1 MAGKLDPY
9 RRKRHFDATPEP
21 AGAGARRR
29 AKPQPQP
36 DGRAAPRRPLRFV
49 IQEHHA
55 RRLHYDFR
63 LELDGTLKSWAV
75 PKGPSFDPSVKR
87 LAVHVEDHPVE
98 YASFEGQIPA
108 GHYGAGSVVVWD
120 EGTWTPDGGVAGARS
135 GYRAGKLTFRLD
147 GEKLHGG
154 WALVRSGRQEGRQ
167 EQWLLIKE
175 RDEAARSAD
184 EFDVVGERP
193 GSVHDGEGGAS
204 SATGGAGA
212 DSHDA
217 TARAGGGGK
226 RATQTGKRAARSGE
240 RAARAA
246 ERADDRDRA
255 TARAH
260 VRDGDRAAARDGA
273 AASDPG
279 AARVR
284 ARTGAGDAGRTPRR
298 TRTPDRASAGDRDP
312 STVEGAVRA
321 PLPERIAPQLATLVD
336 APPADADWRYE
347 LKFDGYRI
355 LARIAGKGARRHVKL
370 MTREGRDWTAKLRA
384 QRDALAALP
393 VDDAWL
399 DGEAVVLG
407 ANGLP
412 DFQALQNA
420 FGAGQSDDVTLF
432 VFDLPYLDGY
442 DLRDAPLAARRAL
455 LEPLVADSDPTR
467 LRFSPDL
474 GDDVASLIASACD
487 TGLEGLIGKRAES
500 RYRGGRSAAWIKLK
514 CRRRQEFVIGG
525 YTEPSGSR
533 HGFGALLLG
542 VHDAPPAGK
551 RSRAAAPLRYVGR
564 VGTGFD
570 ARALDR
576 LAALLRRHE
585 RDTTPF
591 EPAPRE
597 RTRTRAHWVEPTLV
611 AECEFAEWTGDG
623 IVRQAAFIAL
633 RDDKP
638 ATQIVREMPKHMET
652 EGAMERQQSTPDAG
666 HERKRASR
674 AADDTGKRKPNARA
688 SASARN
694 AREDGDAELSG
705 RVRITHPER
714 VLDPTSGTRKIDLAR
729 YWQWVA
735 PWLLPDLKGR
745 PVSLVRAPG
754 DITGELFFQKHAE
767 RREIPFVTQHPGL
780 DPGHGALLS
789 LDSVDALLGA
799 AQMGTIELHTWN
811 AHASNIERPDRIVF
825 DLDPDPALPWSAM
838 IEAAQLVRGLLDELG
853 LRSFCKT
860 SGGKGLHVVVP
871 ITRHM
876 GWDDVKAFS
885 RALAQHVAG
894 ALPERFTA
902 TMRPRHRR
910 GKIFI
915 DYLRNGRGAS
925 TIAAYSVRARPGLGV
940 SVPLHWD
947 EVPDT
952 TGGAQWTIDTLH
964 ERLERLKRDP
974 WEGYDDTRQ
983 RITAQMRARLDG
995 A

>member
-9 RRKRHFDATPEP
+9 RRKRHFGATPEP
-21 AGAGARRR
+21 EGAHGRRR
-29 AKPQPQP
+29 AKTDAKP
-36 DGRAAPRRPLRFV
+36 AARPASRTRHPLRFV

-87 LAVHVEDHPVE
+87 LAVHVEDHPLE
-98 YASFEGQIPA
+98 YASFEGEIPE

-120 EGTWTPDGGVAGARS
+120 EGTWTPDGGVAQARD

-154 WALVRSGRQEGRQ
+154 WALVRTGRQQGRQ

-175 RDEAARSAD
+175 RDDEARGTD
-184 EFDVVGERP
+184 EFDVVDERP
-193 GSVHDGEGGAS
+193 GSVHDGAAAS
-204 SATGGAGA
+204 A
-212 DSHDA
+212 
-217 TARAGGGGK
+217 ARADADGGSMRARSARHGRGDQADERDGRDERGK
-226 RATQTGKRAARSGE
+226 HDERAERAGRAGRGKHDERRKRAARH
-240 RAARAA
+240 
-246 ERADDRDRA
+246 DDHSSPPA
-255 TARAH
+255 
-260 VRDGDRAAARDGA
+260 GP
-273 AASDPG
+273 S
-279 AARVR
+279 
-284 ARTGAGDAGRTPRR
+284 RT
-298 TRTPDRASAGDRDP
+298 
-312 STVEGAVRA
+312 EGAVRA
-321 PLPERIAPQLATLVD
+321 PLPERVAPQLATLVD
-336 APPADADWRYE
+336 GPPTQGDWRYE

-355 LARIAGKGARRHVKL
+355 LARISGKGARRHVKL
-370 MTREGRDWTAKLRA
+370 TTREGRDWTPKLRA
-384 QRDALAALP
+384 QRDALAALD

-407 ANGLP
+407 KNGLP

-420 FGAGQSDDVTLF
+420 LGAGHSDRVTLF
-432 VFDLPYLDGY
+432 LFDLLHLDGY
-442 DLRDAPLAARRAL
+442 ELRDTPLTARRAL
-455 LEPLVADSDPTR
+455 LEPLIAGSDPAR

-500 RYRGGRSAAWIKLK
+500 RYRAGRSPAWIKLK

-542 VHDAPPAGK
+542 VHEPAPGGK
-551 RSRAAAPLRYVGR
+551 RRRAPLPLRYVGR

-570 ARALDR
+570 TRMLDR
-576 LAALLRRHE
+576 LAPILRKHE

-591 EPAPRE
+591 DPPPRE
-597 RTRTRAHWVEPTLV
+597 RTRTRVHWIEPTLV

-633 RDDKP
+633 REDKP
-638 ATQIVREMPKHMET
+638 AAQIVREEPKHTET
-652 EGAMERQQSTPDAG
+652 EEAMDPRQTTHDEK
-666 HERKRASR
+666 HERKQDHKHASH
-674 AADDTGKRKPNARA
+674 ADHDTSGRKPLAR
-688 SASARN
+688 SRASARN
-694 AREDGDAELSG
+694 ADDDTGPGRLG

-714 VLDPTSGTRKIDLAR
+714 VLDLHSGTRKIDLAR

-754 DITGELFFQKHAE
+754 DIAGELFFQKHAE
-767 RREIPFVTQHPGL
+767 RREIPFVTQHEGL
-780 DPGHGALLS
+780 DPGHGPLLS

-825 DLDPDPALPWSAM
+825 DLDPDPTLPWSAM
-838 IEAAQLVRGLLDELG
+838 IEAAQLVRGLLDELS
-853 LRSFCKT
+853 LASFCKT

-871 ITRHM
+871 ITRHL
-876 GWDDVKAFS
+876 GWDDVKDFS
-885 RALAQHVAG
+885 RAVAQHVAG
-894 ALPERFTA
+894 ALPDRFTA
-902 TMRPRHRR
+902 TMGSKHRR
-910 GKIFI
+910 GRIFI

-925 TIAAYSVRARPGLGV
+925 TIAAYSVRARPGMGV
-940 SVPLHWD
+940 SVPLRWD

-964 ERLERLKRDP
+964 ARLDRLKRDP

-983 RITAQMRARLDG
+983 RITAQMRARLG
-995 A
+995 TS

>member
-1 MAGKLDPY
+1 MPGKLDPY
-9 RRKRHFDATPEP
+9 RRKRHFGATPEP
-21 AGAGARRR
+21 EGAHGRRR
-29 AKPQPQP
+29 AKSDAKPSAR
-36 DGRAAPRRPLRFV
+36 GRARTGHPLRFV

-75 PKGPSFDPSVKR
+75 PKGPSLDPSVKR
-87 LAVHVEDHPVE
+87 LAVHVEDHPLE
-98 YASFEGQIPA
+98 YASFEGEIPA

-120 EGTWTPDGGVAGARS
+120 EGTWTPDGGVAQARD
-135 GYRAGKLTFRLD
+135 GYRSGKLTFRLD

-154 WALVRSGRQEGRQ
+154 WALVRSGRQQGRQ

-175 RDEAARSAD
+175 RDDDARGAD

-193 GSVHDGEGGAS
+193 GSVHDGAVALPDSLDGATRTRRVPRGRGDK
-204 SATGGAGA
+204 AA
-212 DSHDA
+212 
-217 TARAGGGGK
+217 K
-226 RATQTGKRAARSGE
+226 RAEHGARHDE
-240 RAARAA
+240 H
-246 ERADDRDRA
+246 DD
-255 TARAH
+255 H
-260 VRDGDRAAARDGA
+260 
-273 AASDPG
+273 
-279 AARVR
+279 
-284 ARTGAGDAGRTPRR
+284 GRP
-298 TRTPDRASAGDRDP
+298 PADP
-312 STVEGAVRA
+312 SGIEGAVRA
-321 PLPERIAPQLATLVD
+321 PLPERVAPQLATLVD
-336 APPADADWRYE
+336 GPPEQGDWRYE

-355 LARIAGKGARRHVKL
+355 LARIAGKGTRRHVKL

-384 QRDALAALP
+384 QRDALAALD
-393 VDDAWL
+393 VDGAWF

-407 ANGLP
+407 EHGLP

-420 FGAGQSDDVTLF
+420 LGAGRSDAVTLF

-442 DLRDAPLAARRAL
+442 DLRDAPLTARRAL
-455 LEPLVADSDPTR
+455 LEPLLADSDPAR

-487 TGLEGLIGKRAES
+487 TGLEGLIGKRADS
-500 RYRGGRSAAWIKLK
+500 RYRPGRSPAWIKLK

-542 VHDAPPAGK
+542 VHEPAPAGK
-551 RSRAAAPLRYVGR
+551 RRRGPTPLRYVGR

-570 ARALDR
+570 ARMLDR
-576 LAALLRRHE
+576 LAAILRKHE
-585 RDTTPF
+585 RETAPF
-591 EPAPRE
+591 DPPPRE
-597 RTRTRAHWVEPTLV
+597 RSRTRVHWIEPTLV

-633 RDDKP
+633 REDKP
-638 ATQIVREMPKHMET
+638 AAQIVREVPKHAKNAEP
-652 EGAMERQQSTPDAG
+652 EVAMDRHRTTHAAHEANGREHHARSLASTRTAGNDAG
-666 HERKRASR
+666 P
-674 AADDTGKRKPNARA
+674 DQ
-688 SASARN
+688 
-694 AREDGDAELSG
+694 LG
-705 RVRITHPER
+705 RVRITHPDR
-714 VLDPTSGTRKIDLAR
+714 VLDPRSGTRKIDLAR
-729 YWQWVA
+729 YWQWIA

-754 DITGELFFQKHAE
+754 DIAGELFFQKHAE
-767 RREIPFVTQHPGL
+767 RREIPFVTQHAGL
-780 DPGHGALLS
+780 DPGHGPLLS

-838 IEAAQLVRGLLDELG
+838 IEAAQLVCGLLDELG
-853 LRSFCKT
+853 LASFCKT

-871 ITRHM
+871 ITRHL
-876 GWDDVKAFS
+876 GWDDVKDFS
-885 RALAQHVAG
+885 RAVAQHIAG
-894 ALPERFTA
+894 ALPDRFTA
-902 TMRPRHRR
+902 TMGPRHRR

-925 TIAAYSVRARPGLGV
+925 TIAAYSARARPGMGV
-940 SVPLHWD
+940 SVPLRWD

-964 ERLERLKRDP
+964 ERLDRLERDP

-983 RITAQMRARLDG
+983 RISAQMRARLG
-995 A
+995 AS

>member
-1 MAGKLDPY
+1 MPGKLDPY
-9 RRKRHFDATPEP
+9 RRKRHFGATPEP
-21 AGAGARRR
+21 EGAHGRRR
-29 AKPQPQP
+29 AKADATPSRRT
-36 DGRAAPRRPLRFV
+36 RARAGHPLRFV

-87 LAVHVEDHPVE
+87 LAVHVEDHPLE
-98 YASFEGQIPA
+98 YASFEGEIPA

-120 EGTWTPDGGVAGARS
+120 EGTWTPDGGLAQARD

-154 WALVRSGRQEGRQ
+154 WALVRSGRQQGRQ

-175 RDEAARSAD
+175 RDDDARDAD

-193 GSVHDGEGGAS
+193 GSVHDGAAS
-204 SATGGAGA
+204 
-212 DSHDA
+212 
-217 TARAGGGGK
+217 
-226 RATQTGKRAARSGE
+226 
-240 RAARAA
+240 AARADSA
-246 ERADDRDRA
+246 
-255 TARAH
+255 
-260 VRDGDRAAARDGA
+260 DGA
-273 AASDPG
+273 KH
-279 AARVR
+279 AR
-284 ARTGAGDAGRTPRR
+284 RTPRGR
-298 TRTPDRASAGDRDP
+298 GDKAAKRDARGARHDEHDERKRPPADP
-312 STVEGAVRA
+312 SGIEGAVRA
-321 PLPERIAPQLATLVD
+321 PLPERVAPQLATLVD
-336 APPADADWRYE
+336 GPPAQSDWRYE

-355 LARIAGKGARRHVKL
+355 LARIAGKGTRRHVKL

-384 QRDALAALP
+384 QRDALAALD

-407 ANGLP
+407 AHGLP

-420 FGAGQSDDVTLF
+420 LGAGRSDAVTLF
-432 VFDLPYLDGY
+432 VFDLPFLDGY
-442 DLRDAPLAARRAL
+442 DLRDAPLTARRGL
-455 LEPLVADSDPTR
+455 LEPLLADSDPAR

-474 GDDVASLIASACD
+474 GDDVASLISSACD
-487 TGLEGLIGKRAES
+487 TGLEGLIGKRADS
-500 RYRGGRSAAWIKLK
+500 RYRAGRSPAWIKLK

-542 VHDAPPAGK
+542 VHEPAPAGK
-551 RSRAAAPLRYVGR
+551 RRRGPTPLRYVGR

-570 ARALDR
+570 ARMLDR
-576 LAALLRRHE
+576 LAAILRKHE
-585 RDTTPF
+585 RDTPPF
-591 EPAPRE
+591 DPPPRE
-597 RTRTRAHWVEPTLV
+597 RSRTRVHWIEPTLV

-633 RDDKP
+633 REDKP
-638 ATQIVREMPKHMET
+638 ATQIVREVPKQTENAET
-652 EGAMERQQSTPDAG
+652 EMTMDRQRTTHDDKHPRKHASHAAHEANGREHHARSRSSTRTAGNDAG
-666 HERKRASR
+666 P
-674 AADDTGKRKPNARA
+674 DQ
-688 SASARN
+688 
-694 AREDGDAELSG
+694 LG
-705 RVRITHPER
+705 RVRITHPDR
-714 VLDPTSGTRKIDLAR
+714 VLDSQSGTRKIDLAH

-754 DITGELFFQKHAE
+754 DIAGELFFQKHAE
-767 RREIPFVTQHPGL
+767 RREIPFVTQHAGL
-780 DPGHGALLS
+780 DPGHGPLLS

-853 LRSFCKT
+853 LASFCKT

-871 ITRHM
+871 ITRHL
-876 GWDDVKAFS
+876 GWDDVKDFS
-885 RALAQHVAG
+885 RAVAQHVAS
-894 ALPERFTA
+894 ALPDRFTA
-902 TMRPRHRR
+902 TMGPRHRR

-925 TIAAYSVRARPGLGV
+925 TIAAYSARARPGMGV
-940 SVPLHWD
+940 SVPLRWD

-964 ERLERLKRDP
+964 ERLDRLARDP
-974 WEGYDDTRQ
+974 WEGYDETRQ
-983 RITAQMRARLDG
+983 RISAQMRARLDG
-995 A
+995 S

>member
-1 MAGKLDPY
+1 MPGKLDPY
-9 RRKRHFDATPEP
+9 RRKRHFGATPEP
-21 AGAGARRR
+21 EGAHGRRR
-29 AKPQPQP
+29 AKSDAKPSAR
-36 DGRAAPRRPLRFV
+36 GRARTGHPLRFV

-75 PKGPSFDPSVKR
+75 PKGPSLDPSVKR
-87 LAVHVEDHPVE
+87 LAVHVEDHPLE
-98 YASFEGQIPA
+98 YASFEGEIPA

-120 EGTWTPDGGVAGARS
+120 EGTWTPDGGVAQARD

-154 WALVRSGRQEGRQ
+154 WALVRSGRQQGRQ

-175 RDEAARSAD
+175 RDDDARGAD

-193 GSVHDGEGGAS
+193 GSVHDGAVALPDSPDGATRTRRVPRGRGDK
-204 SATGGAGA
+204 AA
-212 DSHDA
+212 
-217 TARAGGGGK
+217 
-226 RATQTGKRAARSGE
+226 KRAAHG
-240 RAARAA
+240 ARHD
-246 ERADDRDRA
+246 EHDD
-255 TARAH
+255 H
-260 VRDGDRAAARDGA
+260 
-273 AASDPG
+273 
-279 AARVR
+279 
-284 ARTGAGDAGRTPRR
+284 GRP
-298 TRTPDRASAGDRDP
+298 PADP
-312 STVEGAVRA
+312 SGIEGAVRA
-321 PLPERIAPQLATLVD
+321 PLPERVAPQLATLVD
-336 APPADADWRYE
+336 GPPEQGDWRYE

-355 LARIAGKGARRHVKL
+355 LARIAGKGTRRHVKL

-384 QRDALAALP
+384 QRDALAALD
-393 VDDAWL
+393 VDGAWF

-407 ANGLP
+407 EHGLP

-420 FGAGQSDDVTLF
+420 LGAGRSDAVTLF

-442 DLRDAPLAARRAL
+442 DLRDAPLTARRAL
-455 LEPLVADSDPTR
+455 LEPLLADSDPAR

-487 TGLEGLIGKRAES
+487 TGLEGLIGKRADS
-500 RYRGGRSAAWIKLK
+500 RYRPGRSSAWIKLK

-525 YTEPSGSR
+525 YSEPSGSR

-542 VHDAPPAGK
+542 VHEPAPAGK
-551 RSRAAAPLRYVGR
+551 RRRGPTPLRYVGR

-570 ARALDR
+570 ARMLDR
-576 LAALLRRHE
+576 LAAILRKHE
-585 RDTTPF
+585 RETAPF
-591 EPAPRE
+591 DPPPRE
-597 RTRTRAHWVEPTLV
+597 RSRTRVHWIEPTLV

-633 RDDKP
+633 REDKP
-638 ATQIVREMPKHMET
+638 AAQIVREVPKHAKNAET
-652 EGAMERQQSTPDAG
+652 EVAMDRHRTTHAAHEANGREHHARSRASTRTAGNDAG
-666 HERKRASR
+666 P
-674 AADDTGKRKPNARA
+674 DQ
-688 SASARN
+688 
-694 AREDGDAELSG
+694 LG
-705 RVRITHPER
+705 RVRITHPDR
-714 VLDPTSGTRKIDLAR
+714 VLDPRSGTRKIDLAR
-729 YWQWVA
+729 YWQWIA

-754 DITGELFFQKHAE
+754 DIAGELFFQKHAE
-767 RREIPFVTQHPGL
+767 RREIPFVTQHAGL
-780 DPGHGALLS
+780 DPGHGPLLS

-838 IEAAQLVRGLLDELG
+838 IEAAQLVCGLLDELG
-853 LRSFCKT
+853 LASFCKT

-871 ITRHM
+871 ITRHL
-876 GWDDVKAFS
+876 GWDDVKDFS
-885 RALAQHVAG
+885 RAVAQHIAG
-894 ALPERFTA
+894 ALPDRFTA
-902 TMRPRHRR
+902 TMGPRHRR

-925 TIAAYSVRARPGLGV
+925 TIAAYSARARPGMGV
-940 SVPLHWD
+940 SVPLRWD

-964 ERLERLKRDP
+964 ERLDRLERDP

-983 RITAQMRARLDG
+983 RISAQMRARLG
-995 A
+995 AS

>member
-1 MAGKLDPY
+1 MPGKLDPY
-9 RRKRHFDATPEP
+9 RRKRHFGATPEP
-21 AGAGARRR
+21 EGAHGRRR
-29 AKPQPQP
+29 AKSDAKPSAR
-36 DGRAAPRRPLRFV
+36 GRARTGHPLRFV

-75 PKGPSFDPSVKR
+75 PKGPSLDPSVKR
-87 LAVHVEDHPVE
+87 LAVHVEDHPLE
-98 YASFEGQIPA
+98 YASFEGEIPA

-120 EGTWTPDGGVAGARS
+120 EGTWTPDGGVAQARD

-154 WALVRSGRQEGRQ
+154 WALVRSGRQQGRQ

-175 RDEAARSAD
+175 RDDDARGAD

-193 GSVHDGEGGAS
+193 GSVHDGAV
-204 SATGGAGA
+204 ALP
-212 DSHDA
+212 DSP
-217 TARAGGGGK
+217 
-226 RATQTGKRAARSGE
+226 
-240 RAARAA
+240 
-246 ERADDRDRA
+246 
-255 TARAH
+255 
-260 VRDGDRAAARDGA
+260 DGA
-273 AASDPG
+273 
-279 AARVR
+279 
-284 ARTGAGDAGRTPRR
+284 TR
-298 TRTPDRASAGDRDP
+298 TRHVPRGRGDKAAKCAAHGARHDEHDDHGHSPADP
-312 STVEGAVRA
+312 SGIEGAVRA
-321 PLPERIAPQLATLVD
+321 PLPERVAPQLATLVD
-336 APPADADWRYE
+336 GPPEQGDWRYE

-355 LARIAGKGARRHVKL
+355 LARIAGKGTRRHVKL

-384 QRDALAALP
+384 QRDALAALD
-393 VDDAWL
+393 VDGAWF

-407 ANGLP
+407 EHGLP

-420 FGAGQSDDVTLF
+420 LGAGRSDAVTLF

-442 DLRDAPLAARRAL
+442 DLRDAPLTARRAL
-455 LEPLVADSDPTR
+455 LEPLLADSDPAR

-487 TGLEGLIGKRAES
+487 TGLEGLIGKRADS
-500 RYRGGRSAAWIKLK
+500 RYRPGRSPAWIKLK

-542 VHDAPPAGK
+542 VHEPAPAGK
-551 RSRAAAPLRYVGR
+551 RRRGPTPLRYVGR

-570 ARALDR
+570 ARMLDR
-576 LAALLRRHE
+576 LAAILRKHE
-585 RDTTPF
+585 RETAPF
-591 EPAPRE
+591 DPPPRE
-597 RTRTRAHWVEPTLV
+597 RSRTRVHWIEPTLV

-633 RDDKP
+633 REDKP
-638 ATQIVREMPKHMET
+638 AAQIVREVPKHAKNAEP
-652 EGAMERQQSTPDAG
+652 EVAMDRHRTTHAAHEANGREHHARSRASTRTAGNDAG
-666 HERKRASR
+666 
-674 AADDTGKRKPNARA
+674 
-688 SASARN
+688 
-694 AREDGDAELSG
+694 EDQLG
-705 RVRITHPER
+705 RVRITHPDR
-714 VLDPTSGTRKIDLAR
+714 VLDPRSGTRKIDLAR
-729 YWQWVA
+729 YWQWIA

-754 DITGELFFQKHAE
+754 DIAGELFFQKHAE
-767 RREIPFVTQHPGL
+767 RREIPFVTQHAGL
-780 DPGHGALLS
+780 DPGHGPLLS
-789 LDSVDALLGA
+789 LDNVDALLGA

-838 IEAAQLVRGLLDELG
+838 IEAAQLVCGLLDELG
-853 LRSFCKT
+853 LASFCKT

-871 ITRHM
+871 ITRHL
-876 GWDDVKAFS
+876 GWDDVKDFS
-885 RALAQHVAG
+885 RAVAQHIAG
-894 ALPERFTA
+894 ALPDRFTA
-902 TMRPRHRR
+902 TMGPRHRR

-925 TIAAYSVRARPGLGV
+925 TIAAYSARARPGMGV
-940 SVPLHWD
+940 SVPLRWD

-964 ERLERLKRDP
+964 ERLDRLERDP

-983 RITAQMRARLDG
+983 RISAQMRARLG
-995 A
+995 AS

>member
-9 RRKRHFDATPEP
+9 RRKRHFGATPEP
-21 AGAGARRR
+21 EGAHGHR
-29 AKPQPQP
+29 AKAAAKPAART
-36 DGRAAPRRPLRFV
+36 RARGAHPLRFV

-87 LAVHVEDHPVE
+87 LAVHVEDHPLE
-98 YASFEGQIPA
+98 YASFEGQIPE

-120 EGTWTPDGGVAGARS
+120 EGTWTPDGGLAQARE

-175 RDEAARSAD
+175 RDDDARSMD

-193 GSVHDGEGGAS
+193 GSVHDGA
-204 SATGGAGA
+204 AA
-212 DSHDA
+212 
-217 TARAGGGGK
+217 ARAGSKGGST
-226 RATQTGKRAARSGE
+226 RARGSRQGRSEKPGTHAARH
-240 RAARAA
+240 
-246 ERADDRDRA
+246 DD
-255 TARAH
+255 H
-260 VRDGDRAAARDGA
+260 GHDGHAGA
-273 AASDPG
+273 PI
-279 AARVR
+279 
-284 ARTGAGDAGRTPRR
+284 
-298 TRTPDRASAGDRDP
+298 DP
-312 STVEGAVRA
+312 SRIEGAVRA
-321 PLPERIAPQLATLVD
+321 PLPEHVAPQLATLVD
-336 APPADADWRYE
+336 GPPTQGDWCYE

-355 LARIAGKGARRHVKL
+355 LARISGKGARRHVKL

-384 QRDALAALP
+384 QRDALAALD
-393 VDDAWL
+393 VDAAWL

-407 ANGLP
+407 KNGLP

-420 FGAGQSDDVTLF
+420 FGGGHSDEITLF

-442 DLRDAPLAARRAL
+442 DLRDAPLTARRAL
-455 LEPLVADSDPTR
+455 LEPLFADSDPTR

-500 RYRGGRSAAWIKLK
+500 RYRAGRSPAWIKLK

-542 VHDAPPAGK
+542 VHEPAADGK
-551 RSRAAAPLRYVGR
+551 RRRGPGPLRYVGR

-570 ARALDR
+570 TRMLDR
-576 LAALLRRHE
+576 LTPILRKHE
-585 RDTTPF
+585 RDTMPF
-591 EPAPRE
+591 DPPPRE
-597 RTRTRAHWVEPTLV
+597 RSRTPVHWIEPVLV

-638 ATQIVREMPKHMET
+638 AARIVREVPKHTET
-652 EGAMERQQSTPDAG
+652 EVQMDQRQTTQ
-666 HERKRASR
+666 HERHKSKGTAHAERDTSDARDTSDGKHPARSRGSRRAE
-674 AADDTGKRKPNARA
+674 ADDTGP
-688 SASARN
+688 
-694 AREDGDAELSG
+694 DQLG
-705 RVRITHPER
+705 RVRISHPER
-714 VLDPTSGTRKIDLAR
+714 VIDSHSGTRKIDLAR

-735 PWLLPDLKGR
+735 PWLLRDLKGR

-754 DITGELFFQKHAE
+754 DISGELFFQKHAE
-767 RREIPFVTQHPGL
+767 RREIPFVTQHDGL
-780 DPGHGALLS
+780 DPGHGPLLS

-838 IEAAQLVRGLLDELG
+838 IDAAQLVRGLLDELG
-853 LRSFCKT
+853 LISFCKT

-876 GWDDVKAFS
+876 GWDEVKDFS
-885 RALAQHVAG
+885 RAVAQHVAG
-894 ALPERFTA
+894 ALPDRFTA
-902 TMRPRHRR
+902 TMGPKHRR

-940 SVPLHWD
+940 SVPLRWD

-964 ERLERLKRDP
+964 ERLDRLKRDP
-974 WEGYDDTRQ
+974 WDGYDDTRQ
-983 RITAQMRARLDG
+983 RITAQMRARLG
-995 A
+995 TS

>member
-1 MAGKLDPY
+1 MPGKLDPY
-9 RRKRHFDATPEP
+9 RRKRHFGATPEP
-21 AGAGARRR
+21 EGAHGRRR
-29 AKPQPQP
+29 AKADAKPSAR
-36 DGRAAPRRPLRFV
+36 GRARTGHPLRFV

-75 PKGPSFDPSVKR
+75 PKGPSLDPSVKR
-87 LAVHVEDHPVE
+87 LAVHVEDHPLE
-98 YASFEGQIPA
+98 YASFEGEIPA

-120 EGTWTPDGGVAGARS
+120 EGTWTPDGGLAQARD

-154 WALVRSGRQEGRQ
+154 WALVRSGRQQGRQ

-175 RDEAARSAD
+175 RDDDARGAD

-193 GSVHDGEGGAS
+193 GSVHDGAVALPDSPDGATRTRRVPRGRGDK
-204 SATGGAGA
+204 A
-212 DSHDA
+212 
-217 TARAGGGGK
+217 
-226 RATQTGKRAARSGE
+226 GKRAARGARHDE
-240 RAARAA
+240 R
-246 ERADDRDRA
+246 DD
-255 TARAH
+255 H
-260 VRDGDRAAARDGA
+260 
-273 AASDPG
+273 
-279 AARVR
+279 
-284 ARTGAGDAGRTPRR
+284 GRSP
-298 TRTPDRASAGDRDP
+298 ADP
-312 STVEGAVRA
+312 SGIEGAVRA
-321 PLPERIAPQLATLVD
+321 PLPERVAPQLATLVD
-336 APPADADWRYE
+336 GPPEQGGWRYE

-355 LARIAGKGARRHVKL
+355 LARIAGKGTRRHVKL

-384 QRDALAALP
+384 QRDALAALD
-393 VDDAWL
+393 VDGAWF

-407 ANGLP
+407 EHGLP

-420 FGAGQSDDVTLF
+420 LGAGRSDAVTLF

-442 DLRDAPLAARRAL
+442 DLRDAPLTARRAL
-455 LEPLVADSDPTR
+455 LEPLLADSDPAR

-487 TGLEGLIGKRAES
+487 TGLEGLIGKRADS
-500 RYRGGRSAAWIKLK
+500 RYRPGRSPAWIKLK

-542 VHDAPPAGK
+542 VHEPAPAGK
-551 RSRAAAPLRYVGR
+551 RRRGPTPLRYVGR

-570 ARALDR
+570 ARMLDR
-576 LAALLRRHE
+576 LAAILRKHE
-585 RDTTPF
+585 RETAPF
-591 EPAPRE
+591 DPPPRE
-597 RTRTRAHWVEPTLV
+597 RSRTRVHWIEPTLV

-633 RDDKP
+633 REDKP
-638 ATQIVREMPKHMET
+638 AAQIVREVPKHAKNAEP
-652 EGAMERQQSTPDAG
+652 EVAMDRHRTTHAAHEANGREHHARSRASTRAAGNDAG
-666 HERKRASR
+666 P
-674 AADDTGKRKPNARA
+674 DQ
-688 SASARN
+688 
-694 AREDGDAELSG
+694 LG
-705 RVRITHPER
+705 RVRITHPDR
-714 VLDPTSGTRKIDLAR
+714 VLDPRSGTRKIDLAR
-729 YWQWVA
+729 YWQWIA

-754 DITGELFFQKHAE
+754 DIAGELFFQKHAE
-767 RREIPFVTQHPGL
+767 RREIPFVTQHAGL
-780 DPGHGALLS
+780 DPGHGPLLS
-789 LDSVDALLGA
+789 LDNVDALLGA

-838 IEAAQLVRGLLDELG
+838 IEAAQLVCGLLDELG
-853 LRSFCKT
+853 LASFCKT

-871 ITRHM
+871 ITRHL
-876 GWDDVKAFS
+876 GWDDVKDFS
-885 RALAQHVAG
+885 RAVAQHIAG
-894 ALPERFTA
+894 ALPDRFTA
-902 TMRPRHRR
+902 TMGPRHRR

-925 TIAAYSVRARPGLGV
+925 TIAAYSARARPGMGV
-940 SVPLHWD
+940 SVPLRWD

-964 ERLERLKRDP
+964 ERLDRLERDP

-983 RITAQMRARLDG
+983 RISAQMRARLG
-995 A
+995 AS

>member
-1 MAGKLDPY
+1 MPGKLDPY
-9 RRKRHFDATPEP
+9 RRKRHFGATPEP
-21 AGAGARRR
+21 EGAHGRRR
-29 AKPQPQP
+29 AKSDAKPSAR
-36 DGRAAPRRPLRFV
+36 GRARTGHPLRFV

-75 PKGPSFDPSVKR
+75 PKGPSLDPSVKR
-87 LAVHVEDHPVE
+87 LAVHVEDHPLE
-98 YASFEGQIPA
+98 YASFEGEIPA

-120 EGTWTPDGGVAGARS
+120 EGTWTPDGGVAQARD

-154 WALVRSGRQEGRQ
+154 WALVRSGRQQGRQ

-175 RDEAARSAD
+175 RDDDARGAD

-193 GSVHDGEGGAS
+193 GSVHDGAVALPDSPDGATRTRRVPRGRGDK
-204 SATGGAGA
+204 AA
-212 DSHDA
+212 
-217 TARAGGGGK
+217 
-226 RATQTGKRAARSGE
+226 KRAARGARHDE
-240 RAARAA
+240 R
-246 ERADDRDRA
+246 DD
-255 TARAH
+255 H
-260 VRDGDRAAARDGA
+260 
-273 AASDPG
+273 
-279 AARVR
+279 
-284 ARTGAGDAGRTPRR
+284 GRSP
-298 TRTPDRASAGDRDP
+298 ADP
-312 STVEGAVRA
+312 SGIEGAVRA
-321 PLPERIAPQLATLVD
+321 PLPERVAPQLATLVD
-336 APPADADWRYE
+336 GPPEQGDWRYE

-355 LARIAGKGARRHVKL
+355 LARIAGKGTRRHVKL

-384 QRDALAALP
+384 QRDALAALD
-393 VDDAWL
+393 VDGAWF

-407 ANGLP
+407 EHGLP

-420 FGAGQSDDVTLF
+420 LGAGRSDAVTLF

-442 DLRDAPLAARRAL
+442 DLRDAPLTARRAL
-455 LEPLVADSDPTR
+455 LEPPLADSDPAR

-487 TGLEGLIGKRAES
+487 TGLEGLIGKRADS
-500 RYRGGRSAAWIKLK
+500 RYRPGRSSAWIKLK

-525 YTEPSGSR
+525 YSEPSGSR

-542 VHDAPPAGK
+542 VHEPAPAGK
-551 RSRAAAPLRYVGR
+551 RRRGPTPLRYVGR

-570 ARALDR
+570 ARMLDR
-576 LAALLRRHE
+576 LAAILRKHE
-585 RDTTPF
+585 RETAPF
-591 EPAPRE
+591 DPPPRE
-597 RTRTRAHWVEPTLV
+597 RSRTRVHWIEPTLV

-633 RDDKP
+633 REDKP
-638 ATQIVREMPKHMET
+638 AAQIVREVPKHAKNAEP
-652 EGAMERQQSTPDAG
+652 EVAMDRHRTTHAAHEANGREHHARSRASTRTAGNDAG
-666 HERKRASR
+666 P
-674 AADDTGKRKPNARA
+674 DQ
-688 SASARN
+688 
-694 AREDGDAELSG
+694 LG
-705 RVRITHPER
+705 RVRITHPDR
-714 VLDPTSGTRKIDLAR
+714 VLDPRSGTRKIDLAR
-729 YWQWVA
+729 YWQWIA

-754 DITGELFFQKHAE
+754 DIAGELFFQKHAE
-767 RREIPFVTQHPGL
+767 RREIPFVTQHAGL
-780 DPGHGALLS
+780 DPGHGPLLS

-838 IEAAQLVRGLLDELG
+838 IEAAQLVCGLLDELG
-853 LRSFCKT
+853 LASFCKT

-871 ITRHM
+871 ITRHL
-876 GWDDVKAFS
+876 GWDDVKDFS
-885 RALAQHVAG
+885 RAVAQHIAG
-894 ALPERFTA
+894 ALPDRFTA
-902 TMRPRHRR
+902 TMGPRHRR

-925 TIAAYSVRARPGLGV
+925 TIAAYSARARPGMGV
-940 SVPLHWD
+940 SVPLRWD

-964 ERLERLKRDP
+964 ERLDRLERDP

-983 RITAQMRARLDG
+983 RISAQMRARLG
-995 A
+995 AS

>member
-1 MAGKLDPY
+1 MPGKLDPY
-9 RRKRHFDATPEP
+9 RRKRHFGATPEP
-21 AGAGARRR
+21 EGAHGRRR
-29 AKPQPQP
+29 VKADAKPSAR
-36 DGRAAPRRPLRFV
+36 GRARTGHPLRFV

-75 PKGPSFDPSVKR
+75 PKGPSLDPAVKR
-87 LAVHVEDHPVE
+87 LAVHVEDHPLE
-98 YASFEGQIPA
+98 YASFEGEIPA

-120 EGTWTPDGGVAGARS
+120 EGTWTPDGGLAQARD

-154 WALVRSGRQEGRQ
+154 WALVRSGRQQGRQ

-175 RDEAARSAD
+175 RDDDARGAD

-193 GSVHDGEGGAS
+193 GSVHDGAVALPDSPDGAERTRRVPRGS
-204 SATGGAGA
+204 GDKA
-212 DSHDA
+212 
-217 TARAGGGGK
+217 
-226 RATQTGKRAARSGE
+226 GKRAARG
-240 RAARAA
+240 ARHD
-246 ERADDRDRA
+246 EHDDR
-255 TARAH
+255 
-260 VRDGDRAAARDGA
+260 
-273 AASDPG
+273 
-279 AARVR
+279 
-284 ARTGAGDAGRTPRR
+284 GRP
-298 TRTPDRASAGDRDP
+298 PADP
-312 STVEGAVRA
+312 SGIEGAVRA
-321 PLPERIAPQLATLVD
+321 PLPERVAPQLATLVD
-336 APPADADWRYE
+336 VPPAQGDWRYE

-355 LARIAGKGARRHVKL
+355 FARIAGKGIRRHVKL

-384 QRDALAALP
+384 QRDALAALD
-393 VDDAWL
+393 VDGAWF

-407 ANGLP
+407 EHGLP

-420 FGAGQSDDVTLF
+420 LGAGHSDAVTLF

-442 DLRDAPLAARRAL
+442 DLRDAPLTARRAL
-455 LEPLVADSDPTR
+455 LEPLLADSDPAR

-487 TGLEGLIGKRAES
+487 TGLEGLIGKRADS
-500 RYRGGRSAAWIKLK
+500 RYRAGRSPAWIKLK

-542 VHDAPPAGK
+542 VHEPAPAGK
-551 RSRAAAPLRYVGR
+551 RRRGPTPLRYVGR

-570 ARALDR
+570 ARMLDR
-576 LAALLRRHE
+576 LAAILRKHE
-585 RDTTPF
+585 RETAPF
-591 EPAPRE
+591 DPPPRE
-597 RTRTRAHWVEPTLV
+597 RSRTRVHWIEPTLV

-633 RDDKP
+633 REDKP
-638 ATQIVREMPKHMET
+638 AAQIVREVPKQTKNAET
-652 EGAMERQQSTPDAG
+652 EVAMDRHRTTRAAHEANGREHHARVRASTRTAGNDAG
-666 HERKRASR
+666 P
-674 AADDTGKRKPNARA
+674 DQ
-688 SASARN
+688 
-694 AREDGDAELSG
+694 LG
-705 RVRITHPER
+705 RVRITHPDR
-714 VLDPTSGTRKIDLAR
+714 VLDPRSGTRKIDLAR
-729 YWQWVA
+729 YWQWIA

-754 DITGELFFQKHAE
+754 DIAGELFFQKHAE
-767 RREIPFVTQHPGL
+767 RREIPFVTQHAGL
-780 DPGHGALLS
+780 DPGHGPLLS

-799 AQMGTIELHTWN
+799 AQMGTVELHTWN

-825 DLDPDPALPWSAM
+825 DLDPDPALPWRAM

-853 LRSFCKT
+853 LASFCKT

-871 ITRHM
+871 ITRHL
-876 GWDDVKAFS
+876 GWDDVKDFS
-885 RALAQHVAG
+885 RAVAQHIAG
-894 ALPERFTA
+894 ALPDRFTA
-902 TMRPRHRR
+902 TMGPHHRR

-925 TIAAYSVRARPGLGV
+925 TIAAYSTRARPGMGV
-940 SVPLHWD
+940 SVPLRWD

-964 ERLERLKRDP
+964 QRLDRLERDP
-974 WEGYDDTRQ
+974 WEGYADTRQ
-983 RITAQMRARLDG
+983 RISAKMRARLG
-995 A
+995 AS

>member
-21 AGAGARRR
+21 AGAHGRRR
-29 AKPQPQP
+29 AKA
-36 DGRAAPRRPLRFV
+36 DAKAATRSRSAARTRHPLRFV

-75 PKGPSFDPSVKR
+75 PKGPSVDPSVKR
-87 LAVHVEDHPVE
+87 LAVHVEDHPLE
-98 YASFEGQIPA
+98 YASFEGEIPA
-108 GHYGAGSVVVWD
+108 GHYGAGSVLVWD
-120 EGTWTPDGGVAGARS
+120 EGTWTPDGGLAQARD

-147 GEKLHGG
+147 GAKLHGG
-154 WALVRSGRQEGRQ
+154 WALVRSGRQQGRQ
-167 EQWLLIKE
+167 EQWLLIKA
-175 RDEAARSAD
+175 RDDDARSAD

-193 GSVHDGEGGAS
+193 GSVHDGAG
-204 SATGGAGA
+204 SAIEAARAESNG
-212 DSHDA
+212 DA
-217 TARAGGGGK
+217 TRARGSPRGRGGRAGERDARAGRHDGHDHDDDD
-226 RATQTGKRAARSGE
+226 RESR
-240 RAARAA
+240 
-246 ERADDRDRA
+246 RAD
-255 TARAH
+255 
-260 VRDGDRAAARDGA
+260 
-273 AASDPG
+273 P
-279 AARVR
+279 
-284 ARTGAGDAGRTPRR
+284 
-298 TRTPDRASAGDRDP
+298 SAI
-312 STVEGAVRA
+312 EGAVRA
-321 PLPERIAPQLATLVD
+321 PLPERVVPQLATLVD
-336 APPADADWRYE
+336 GPPTHGDWRYE

-355 LARIAGKGARRHVKL
+355 LARLAGKGARRHVTL
-370 MTREGRDWTAKLRA
+370 MTREGRDWTAKLHA
-384 QRDALAALP
+384 QRDALAAL
-393 VDDAWL
+393 DFGDAWF

-407 ANGLP
+407 KNGLP

-420 FGAGQSDDVTLF
+420 FGAGQSDAITLF

-442 DLRDAPLAARRAL
+442 DLRDVPLAARRAL
-455 LEPLVADSDPTR
+455 LEPLLADSDPAR

-487 TGLEGLIGKRAES
+487 TGLEGLIGKRAGS
-500 RYRGGRSAAWIKLK
+500 RYRAGRSQAWIKLK

-542 VHDAPPAGK
+542 VHEPAPDGK
-551 RSRAAAPLRYVGR
+551 RRRAPAPAPLRYVGR

-570 ARALDR
+570 ARMLDR
-576 LAALLRRHE
+576 LAPILRRHE
-585 RDTTPF
+585 RDTMPF
-591 EPAPRE
+591 DPPPRE
-597 RTRTRAHWVEPTLV
+597 RSRTRVHWIEPTLA

-633 RDDKP
+633 REDKP
-638 ATQIVREMPKHMET
+638 ASQIVREVPKHTET
-652 EGAMERQQSTPDAG
+652 EVTMEQRETPQHAP
-666 HERKRASR
+666 RKRASHTAHETNDRKQHARSR
-674 AADDTGKRKPNARA
+674 AATDTA
-688 SASARN
+688 
-694 AREDGDAELSG
+694 GDASGPDTLG

-714 VLDPTSGTRKIDLAR
+714 VIDPHGGTRKIDLAR

-767 RREIPFVTQHPGL
+767 RREIPFVTQHDGL
-780 DPGHGALLS
+780 DPGHGPLLS
-789 LDSVDALLGA
+789 LDTVDALLGA

-811 AHASNIERPDRIVF
+811 AHASNIERPDRVVF
-825 DLDPDPALPWSAM
+825 DLDPDPALPWSTM

-853 LRSFCKT
+853 LASFCKT

-871 ITRHM
+871 ITRHL
-876 GWDDVKAFS
+876 GWDDVKDFA
-885 RALAQHVAG
+885 RAVAQHVAG
-894 ALPERFTA
+894 ALPDRFTA
-902 TMRPRHRR
+902 TMGPKHRR
-910 GKIFI
+910 GRIFI

-925 TIAAYSVRARPGLGV
+925 TINAYSVRARPGMGV
-940 SVPLHWD
+940 SVPLRWD

-964 ERLERLKRDP
+964 ERLDRLKRDP

-983 RITAQMRARLDG
+983 RITAQMRARLG
-995 A
+995 QS